1 MVPDLRVCFLGES
14 LVAGIGDRQCLG
26 WAGRLAVRA
35 IAAGQPLSYY
45 NLGVR
50 RENST
55 ELRARWEAECTPRL
69 PAGADCRVVISTGVN
84 DTQFENGRARVDPAV
99 SIENLTAILR
109 GVREKGWP
117 ALVVAPPPNV
127 DEDHN
132 RRLLALDAGFAELCD
147 ALEMPY
153 LRAHQPLRE
162 NPIWMR
168 EVAATDGYHPDA
180 PGYDEFAA
188 LLAPHW
194 LRWLADPDSGPA
206 AVR

>member
-1 MVPDLRVCFLGES
+1 M
-14 LVAGIGDRQCLG
+14 
-26 WAGRLAVRA
+26 
-35 IAAGQPLSYY
+35 
-45 NLGVR
+45 
-50 RENST
+50 
-55 ELRARWEAECTPRL
+55 
-69 PAGADCRVVISTGVN
+69 
-84 DTQFENGRARVDPAV
+84 
-99 SIENLTAILR
+99 R
-109 GVREKGWP
+109 GVRGKGWR

-132 RRLLALDAGFAELCD
+132 GRLLALDARFAEVCD
-147 ALEMPY
+147 GLETPY

-194 LRWLADPDSGPA
+194 LLWLAAPGSELPT
-206 AVR
+206 VR